1 MKRRSG
7 LQHRVLVVALSW
19 LGTAVWAP
27 GAARSDEPPR
37 AHLGVQLRGVAGPAV
52 LHAVQELGGEQNTL
66 DGFGAAFEFAL
77 GTMVGENL
85 ALNMDLLV
93 AYSGAADYG
102 VLQDT
107 LFTAIHLGAGVTYW
121 FMPANVFVAGSIG
134 AARSSI
140 EGNPV
145 RIDIEVPTSDPSEI
159 GLGAHLALG
168 KQWWVSRRV
177 GLGAALSLL
186 SSIASNPDGGA
197 DTDRIVLGGML
208 GFCVTLH

>member
-1 MKRRSG
+1 MSRT
-7 LQHRVLVVALSW
+7 VALSW
-19 LGTAVWAP
+19 LCMALSSAV
-27 GAARSDEPPR
+27 ARADDPAR

-52 LHAVQELGGEQNTL
+52 LHARQELGGETNTL

-77 GTMVGENL
+77 GAMVSENL

-102 VLQDT
+102 VLRDT

-121 FMPANVFVAGSIG
+121 FMPANIYLGGSIG

-145 RIDIEVPTSDPSEI
+145 RIDIELPTSDPSEI
-159 GLGAHLALG
+159 GVGAHLVLG
-168 KQWWVSRRV
+168 KQWWLSRRV
-177 GLGAALSLL
+177 GLGATLSLL
-186 SSIASNPDGGA
+186 SSIASNPDGGES
-197 DTDRIVLGGML
+197 TERIVLGAML